1 VTSTS
6 TFGRI
11 RRGTMAADRFTQIAN
26 DLFRDGR
33 LSFKAKGIF
42 GLLAS
47 HRDGY
52 GITPRRLA
60 EQSTDGLDSVKTGL
74 RELEACG
81 YLYRSQGRR
90 PDGTLGP
97 VEYFIT
103 DTPDPLQP
111 SSTPVVENPSPAP
124 TSNDGQ
130 NRRSQPVVD
139 YPLAAEPPAADPT
152 PKNTKNKNTKTKNTN
167 PTPPRPSAQRDVA
180 TGRDGE
186 AGDDPREM
194 GAHQESESEA
204 TAGQML
210 LWEAS
215 DRIPQLTLTGAA
227 VRRLGP
233 KADELLQR
241 GWSRSRLLTLLT
253 ADTEDLSHPRGA
265 LAWRIE
271 DLLTTPVPPADGGL
285 PPTSPR
291 PADRGVH
298 RECPGDDGLCGRP
311 LTVGEALC
319 RTCAAE
325 ERPR

>member
-1 VTSTS
+1 MSGTT
-6 TFGRI
+6 TFPRI

-26 DLFRDGR
+26 DLFRDAR

-52 GITPRRLA
+52 GITPNRLA

-103 DTPDPLQP
+103 DTPEPFQP
-111 SSTPVVENPSPAP
+111 SSAPVVENPSPAP
-124 TSNDGQ
+124 TSRDGQ
-130 NRRSQPVVD
+130 NRRSQPVAD
-139 YPLAAEPPAADPT
+139 DPLAADPT

-167 PTPPRPSAQRDVA
+167 PTRPRPGRP
-180 TGRDGE
+180 RDGGPFRGGE
-186 AGDDPREM
+186 VGDDFRET
-194 GAHQESESEA
+194 GVHPQVPE
-204 TAGQML
+204 TTPGQNL

-227 VRRLGP
+227 LRRLGP
-233 KADELLQR
+233 KADELLFR
-241 GWSRSRLLTLLT
+241 GWSRSRLLTVLT

-271 DLLTTPVPPADGGL
+271 DLLATPVPPAEDS
-285 PPTSPR
+285 PPPAPQR

-311 LTVGEALC
+311 LTVGETLC
-319 RTCAAE
+319 RACVTADRAW
-325 ERPR
+325 